1 MNTQDLALFVRTAD
15 YGSIT
20 AAAQALDMSTA
31 AASAAVKRLEKQL
44 NSVLFIRSTRQLR
57 LTTEG
62 EHFLLHCRK
71 ALDTLAAGQAS
82 MLALQGR
89 VAGEVRISAPSD
101 LGRNLLLP
109 WIDEIMDEHP
119 DLRLHLII
127 GDSLADFY
135 HDRIDLALRYGRP
148 NDSSMVAFKI
158 ANVERIICA
167 SPSYLTRFGMPLTP
181 ADLADHN
188 CLLYH
193 LNDRPYDLW
202 EFETRLPTGTTSEQ
216 GREQFKIRVN
226 SNRCCNDGDLVHR
239 WALAGKGIAN
249 KSRLD
254 VNHDLAA
261 GRLVSLLPDYHSPM
275 KELNLLCPSR
285 SQVTP
290 TVLLLR
296 DMLRDKFKQMLG

>member
-1 MNTQDLALFVRTAD
+1 MNTQDLTLFVHTAD
-15 YGSIT
+15 NGSIT
-20 AAAQALDMSTA
+20 GAAHALDMSTA
-31 AASAAVKRLEKQL
+31 AASAALKRLEKQL
-44 NSVLFIRSTRQLR
+44 NTSLFIRSTRQLR

-62 EHFLLHCRK
+62 EHFLLHCRQ

-82 MLALQGR
+82 MEALQGR

-109 WIDEIMDEHP
+109 WMDEIMDLHP
-119 DLRLHLII
+119 ELKLHLII

-135 HDRIDLALRYGRP
+135 HDRIDLALRYGQP
-148 NDSSMVAFKI
+148 NDSAMVAFKL

-167 SPSYLTRFGMPLTP
+167 SPSYLARFGMPVTPQDLTE
-181 ADLADHN
+181 HN
-188 CLLYH
+188 CLLYQ
-193 LNDRPYDLW
+193 LNDRSFDLW
-202 EFETRLPTGTTSEQ
+202 EFEAKLQTDAPTDQ
-216 GREQFKIRVN
+216 PRESYKVRVK
-226 SNRCCNDGDLVHR
+226 SNRCCNDGDLVRR

-261 GRLVSLLPDYHSPM
+261 GRLVRLLPDYHSPE

-285 SQVTP
+285 KQVTP